1 MGTRDKRLD
10 AYIAKSADFAQPI
23 LTQVRETVHAACPDV
38 EETLKWSM
46 PAFMYRGGILC
57 QMAAFKEHATF
68 GFWKGALVT
77 EVSSDKTAAGQFG
90 RLTSVKDLPS
100 KKDMTRFI
108 KRAMELSENGTPT
121 KRPLES
127 TPKKV
132 PKKMPP
138 MPDYFMAAI
147 RKNKKALATYEGF
160 SPSMQREYIEWVTDA
175 KGEDTRA
182 RRIAQAVEWMAEG
195 KSRNWKYQAR

>member
-10 AYIAKSADFAQPI
+10 AYIAKSPDFAKPI
-23 LTQVRETVHAACPDV
+23 LTQIRETVHATCPDV
-38 EETLKWSM
+38 EETLKWGM
-46 PAFMYRGGILC
+46 PAFMYQGILC
-57 QMAAFKEHATF
+57 QMAAFKEHASF

-90 RLTSVKDLPS
+90 RLTTIKDLPS

-108 KRAMELSENGTPT
+108 KRAMELNEAGTPV
-121 KRPLES
+121 KRPVKH

-132 PKKMPP
+132 PP
-138 MPDYFMAAI
+138 MPEYFMAEI
-147 RKNKKALATYEGF
+147 KKNKKALTTYEGF
-160 SPSMQREYIEWVTDA
+160 SPSMRREYIEWVTDA
-175 KGEDTRA
+175 KGDDTRA

-195 KSRNWKYQAR
+195 KSRNWKYQ